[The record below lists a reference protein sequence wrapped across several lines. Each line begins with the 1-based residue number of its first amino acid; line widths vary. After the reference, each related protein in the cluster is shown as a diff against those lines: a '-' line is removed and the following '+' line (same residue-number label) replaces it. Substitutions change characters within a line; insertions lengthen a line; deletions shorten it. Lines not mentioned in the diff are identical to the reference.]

1 MRRSKKSRASAA
13 TGKGAPAVQFEQEL
27 EVFRTEVET
36 ALQFF
41 YGFLAIHAC
50 AGDTP
55 TVHRLL
61 NTAPLFWNSTLGA
74 LQTSTFVVLGR
85 IFDQSSPHNIGILL
99 ALAENNPSI
108 FSKAALERRKLASA
122 TNAPSWIVEY
132 MNSVYVPKPADFR
145 RLRGY
150 VSKHRKTYLAKYRDL
165 RHKVFAHKEITDATQ
180 VSALFARTNIRE
192 MQRMLL
198 FCLSLYDALWQL
210 FVNGRKPVLRSRK
223 ISVDRIRKRAVG
235 RSRSNAVHERIVEEA
250 EAFLKA
256 AAEVNVQLGKVPGT
270 NASVTAP
277 QLRRARIAKAG

>member
-1 MRRSKKSRASAA
+1 
-13 TGKGAPAVQFEQEL
+13 
-27 EVFRTEVET
+27 VEI

-50 AGDTP
+50 AADTP
-55 TVHRLL
+55 SVHRLL

-108 FSKAALERRKLASA
+108 FSKAALKRRKLASA
-122 TNAPSWIVEY
+122 ANAPSWIAEY
-132 MNSVYVPKPADFR
+132 MDTAHVPKPADFR

-150 VSKHRKTYLAKYRDL
+150 ASKHRKTYLAKYQDL

-180 VSALFARTNIRE
+180 ISALFARTNIRE

-210 FVNGRKPVLRSRK
+210 FVNGKKPVLRSRK
-223 ISVDRIRKRAVG
+223 ISVDRIRERGVVHG
-235 RSRSNAVHERIVEEA
+235 RSNAVHERIVEEA

-256 AAEVNVQLGKVPGT
+256 AATVNI
-270 NASVTAP
+270 
-277 QLRRARIAKAG
+277 QLRK

>member
-1 MRRSKKSRASAA
+1 MDARLLLDDAAKNQTGIPVRRSKRSRMAV
-13 TGKGAPAVQFEQEL
+13 TGAPEVLFEQEL

-41 YGFLAIHAC
+41 YGFLAIHSC
-50 AGDTP
+50 AADTP
-55 TVHRLL
+55 AVHRLL

-99 ALAENNPSI
+99 ALAQDNPSI
-108 FSKAALERRKLASA
+108 FSKAALKRRKLASA
-122 TNAPSWIVEY
+122 PNASSWIVGY
-132 MNSVYVPKPADFR
+132 MDTAYVPKPGDFR

-150 VSKHRKTYLAKYRDL
+150 VSKHRKTYLAKYQDL
-165 RHKVFAHKEITDATQ
+165 RHKVFAHREITDATQ
-180 VSALFARTNIRE
+180 ISALFARTNIRE

-210 FVNGRKPVLRSRK
+210 FVNGRKPVLRSRRV
-223 ISVDRIRKRAVG
+223 SVDRIRKRHVPHG
-235 RSRSNAVHERIVEEA
+235 RSNAVHERVVEEA

-256 AAEVNVQLGKVPGT
+256 AATV
-270 NASVTAP
+270 SVK
-277 QLRRARIAKAG
+277 LRK